1 MSDSFELSAPERVTV
16 GTVGEPGQRTFYLQ
30 AREGDRLV
38 TLKIEKQ
45 QVAALAELLGEL
57 LDDLPTPGAPPGGAD
72 LELELEEPVLAAW
85 VVGSMQLAYDNAA
98 DRVVLMAEE
107 AEIVDPDEGPV
118 EVAAGEDGEATGAIG
133 RLAFTR
139 EQAAALAARGAELV
153 TSGRPT
159 CPLCGNPINP
169 EGHSCPRTNG
179 HRPPD

>member
-1 MSDSFELSAPERVTV
+1 MSDSFELSAPQRVTV

-30 AREGDRLV
+30 AREDDRLV

-45 QVAALAELLGEL
+45 QVAALAQLLVELLA
-57 LDDLPTPGAPPGGAD
+57 DLPAPGAPPASS
-72 LELELEEPVLAAW
+72 ELELEEPVLAAW
-85 VVGSMQLAYDNAA
+85 IVGSMQLAYDGAA

-107 AEIVDPDEGPV
+107 AEMVEPGEDPV
-118 EVAAGEDGEATGAIG
+118 EIPADGDPEGTGAIA

-139 EQAAALAARGAELV
+139 EQAAALAERGAELV

-159 CPLCGNPINP
+159 CPLCGNPMNP

-179 HRPPD
+179 HRPPS